1 MGGTCLALR
10 ARVAQWLA
18 IGMVTGAWAWPYC
31 PADLASSALAAV
43 ALAMLAFLGSRS
55 RPLAVLGA
63 GFACSL
69 GLVARVEGGP
79 ELRGDVSA
87 RGRVASA
94 AEGRVADIEL
104 VSVSALGGGAR
115 SASGRLRVVF
125 PGPPP
130 PPGVAVVVAGSARRV
145 DPTRLPGDVDPT
157 VVAARAKVRSL
168 LIADS
173 VVRLGRERAAPDFG
187 GADHAALL
195 RALVDGTVG
204 EIPLEE
210 AQLLRRTGTWHL
222 VSVSGLHVGVGAAIG
237 WWIAWLLSRPFMFV
251 SGGVARWSCGL
262 GGILGAW
269 LYVDIADW
277 GVPAR
282 RAAWMASAACVAL
295 AARRRP
301 DPLRTLALAAIAVV
315 ASEPQAVGSVGFALS
330 FGAMLGMILVSG
342 RASRRVPPDLPV
354 LLRWAAQGLAA
365 SLGATAGTLP
375 VVALHFQSLS
385 PASPLAN
392 LWAVPWI
399 GSVATPLALVAAVT
413 TGVAHDMALALADA
427 AATIGLWGLGWLD
440 VGPWA
445 PAVGVCG
452 AAALGVAGL
461 LWRREILALSL
472 TLAVLAPVSR
482 PRRELVVT
490 FLSVGQG
497 DAALVE
503 WPDGRRWLVDGGP
516 PGNDLLRYLRRRG
529 IRRLDTIFLSHGHP
543 DHYGGLVPVIEAIEV
558 GEVVARG
565 LVTDLSA
572 AAPVWTSVHP
582 SLLPLPR
589 DFEAEDENDRS
600 LVVRFGLGA
609 HTFLLPGDAE
619 WAEEQALVTS
629 NCGAL
634 KATVLKVGHH
644 GSRTSSS
651 APFLAC
657 ARPEHAVISSGFD
670 NRYQHPH
677 PGVLRSLL
685 TATFSPRIWRT
696 DRQGSIELR
705 TDGEHL
711 RVRALAPPEGWRLA
725 R

>member
-1 MGGTCLALR
+1 M
-10 ARVAQWLA
+10 ARWLA
-18 IGMVTGAWAWPYC
+18 IGVVAGAWAWPYC
-31 PADLASSALAAV
+31 PAGLPASASAGALLALLALV
-43 ALAMLAFLGSRS
+43 AGRC
-55 RPLAVLGA
+55 RPLALLAA
-63 GFACSL
+63 GFACGL
-69 GLVARVEGGP
+69 GLVARIEAGP
-79 ELRGDVSA
+79 QLRGELSA
-87 RGRVASA
+87 RGWVAGA

-104 VSVSALGGGAR
+104 ASVGALGG
-115 SASGRLRVVF
+115 ASRAVTGRLRVVF

-130 PPGVAVVVAGSARRV
+130 PPGVGVVVAGMARRV
-145 DPTRLPGDVDPT
+145 DPTRLPGDLDPT
-157 VVAARAKVRSL
+157 VVAARAGVRSVL
-168 LIADS
+168 VADS
-173 VVRLGRERAAPDFG
+173 VVRIGRDRVAPDFD
-187 GADHAALL
+187 GATHAALL
-195 RALVDGTVG
+195 RALVDGTAG
-204 EIPLEE
+204 EIPLAE

-237 WWIAWLLSRPFMFV
+237 WWLAWILSRPLVFV
-251 SGGVARWSCGL
+251 SGGMARWTCGL
-262 GGILGAW
+262 GGMAGAW
-269 LYVDIADW
+269 IYADIADW

-301 DPLRTLALAAIAVV
+301 DPVRTLALAALAVV

-342 RASRRVPPDLPV
+342 RASRLVPPDLPL
-354 LLRWAAQGLAA
+354 LLRWSLKGLAA
-365 SLGATAGTLP
+365 SLGATVGTLP

-413 TGVAHDMALALADA
+413 TGVVHDLALALADA
-427 AATIGLWGLGWLD
+427 AATVGLWGLRWLD
-440 VGPWA
+440 VEPWA
-445 PAVGVCG
+445 PAVGVGG
-452 AAALGVAGL
+452 AALLGLAGL
-461 LWRREILALSL
+461 LWRREILALGL
-472 TLAVLAPVSR
+472 TMVVLAPGPG

-516 PGNDLLRYLRRRG
+516 PGTDLLRYLRRRG
-529 IRRLDTIFLSHGHP
+529 IRRLDSVFLSHGHP
-543 DHYGGLVPVIEAIEV
+543 DHYGGLVPVLASIEV
-558 GEVVARG
+558 GELVARG
-565 LVTDLSA
+565 LVADLA
-572 AAPVWTSVHP
+572 LAAPRWTGSHP

-600 LVVRFGLGA
+600 LVLRFGLGA

-619 WAEEQALVTS
+619 WAEEQALVAS
-629 NCGAL
+629 NCQAL
-634 KATVLKVGHH
+634 KVSVLKVGHH

-651 APFLAC
+651 APFLEC
-657 ARPEHAVISSGFD
+657 ARPEHAVISAGFD

-677 PGVLRSLL
+677 VGVLRSL
-685 TATFSPRIWRT
+685 AAAAFQPQVWRT
-696 DRQGSIELR
+696 DQQGSIEFR
-705 TDGEHL
+705 TDGERL
-711 RVRALAPPEGWRLA
+711 RVRTLAAPAGWRLE